1 MYNDKV
7 ELASTPL
14 LSPTTESLYRAA
26 VAHGRISLEDLADRA
41 GIDSASAA
49 QEVTILAGI
58 GLLHTSDGEI
68 EAVAP
73 RMPLENLAAE
83 HAKAADTARQV
94 ASRFADIWRD
104 ASDRSSFVEVITG
117 DARCTT
123 VERELVDSASSRLDG
138 LCIGPVSPRRVL
150 PGTKIPP
157 AQVLPGLFE
166 AMERGVSSR
175 GIYGVTVLEDSVA
188 LTAVHQCI
196 AAGALARVV
205 ANVPVNLLL
214 YDDNRAMF
222 SVPGQGGDRRA
233 LVVIHESGLLDS
245 LIGLFEVFWEMGVP
259 LSAESQIVDALEG
272 PGSEDQQ
279 LLSYLAAGLTDE
291 AIARDLGV
299 SPRTLGRRIA
309 RLEEV
314 LGVRSRFQLAVQASR
329 RGWI

>member
-1 MYNDKV
+1 MDS
-7 ELASTPL
+7 AI
-14 LSPTTESLYRAA
+14 AA
-26 VAHGRISLEDLADRA
+26 EEVSVLAD
-41 GIDSASAA
+41 
-49 QEVTILAGI
+49 I

-83 HAKAADTARQV
+83 HAKAADVTRQV
-94 ASRFADIWRD
+94 ASRFADIWSN
-104 ASDRSSFVEVITG
+104 ASDTSSFVEVVTR
-117 DARCTT
+117 DSRCAA
-123 VERELVDSASSRLDG
+123 VERKVVDSATSRLDG
-138 LCIGPVSPRRVL
+138 LCIGPVAPRRVL

-157 AQVLPGLFE
+157 VEVLSGFFE

-175 GIYGVTVLEDSVA
+175 GIYGVSVLEDSVG

-196 AAGALARVV
+196 AAGAQARVFI
-205 ANVPVNLLL
+205 NVPVNLLL
-214 YDDNRAMF
+214 CDDKCAMF

-259 LSAESQIVDALEG
+259 LSAESLIVDALEA
-272 PGSEDQQ
+272 PGAEEQQ
-279 LLSYLAAGLTDE
+279 LLTYLAAGLTDE